1 MGTKKR
7 KQKDPA
13 TNGKQNSATDSMLS
27 LTSNSSQKNVVSNF
41 TVSSSGK
48 KFLMPQDGAEFDKLL
63 KEKYRGF
70 IHIPASQLTPH
81 DFHQRSRA
89 ALERLRDA
97 NYYQYDVIMA
107 GGKHSSRTFVKRTL
121 VGDPGITYKYLGLRL
136 FAHAW
141 SGSGFVPPVLKDIG
155 DMNQRMIE
163 MTKQQGGKHSKYN
176 LTLINYMEPSSHTK
190 IGFKDE
196 PQYGMYLKQK
206 IIHWVGWLLFC
217 LLFLIDICYIYE
229 SSLSFVLQAW
239 GKYRSVGTPTRRWNR
254 IQILAC
260 IIAYPRK
267 RLPDG
272 TGRLLCVH
280 TRMVRTRMCCPL
292 WRRPRTATRIFSWGR
307 LTTLTNT
314 RFWQALKLI
323 ELAARIVWQ

>member
-1 MGTKKR
+1 MVAKKR
-7 KQKDPA
+7 KQRESA
-13 TNGKQNSATDSMLS
+13 TNGKQINATDSMLP
-27 LTSNSSQKNVVSNF
+27 LTTTTTSTKTAKKNQNPVKSKSSQKTNIVSNF

-63 KEKYRGF
+63 KEKYQGF
-70 IHIPASQLTPH
+70 VHIPASQLTPR

-141 SGSGFVPPVLKDIG
+141 SGPGVVPPVLKEIG
-155 DMNQRMIE
+155 DMNQRMME
-163 MTKQQGGKHSKYN
+163 MTKHQGGKYSDYN

-196 PQYGMYLKQK
+196 PQYGM
-206 IIHWVGWLLFC
+206 
-217 LLFLIDICYIYE
+217 
-229 SSLSFVLQAW
+229 
-239 GKYRSVGTPTRRWNR
+239 
-254 IQILAC
+254 
-260 IIAYPRK
+260 
-267 RLPDG
+267 
-272 TGRLLCVH
+272 
-280 TRMVRTRMCCPL
+280 
-292 WRRPRTATRIFSWGR
+292 
-307 LTTLTNT
+307 
-314 RFWQALKLI
+314 
-323 ELAARIVWQ
+323 